1 MSHDADRPAGRRPAA
16 HRHSAGSARVPGDKS
31 ISHRS
36 FMFGGLASGETR
48 ITGLLEGEDVM
59 RTGEAMKA
67 MGAQHREARRRV
79 DHPAAS
85 ATAACWSRRRRSTSA
100 MPAPARA

>member
-1 MSHDADRPAGRRPAA
+1 MDIRGCRQSPAVAA
-16 HRHSAGSARVPGDKS
+16 ALAGSVRVPGDKS

-36 FMFGGLASGETR
+36 FMLGGLAAGETR

-59 RTGEAMKA
+59 RTGAAMQA
-67 MGAQHREARRRV
+67 MGAQYREARRGMG
-79 DHPAAS
+79 HPGHRQWLPARAGG
-85 ATAACWSRRRRSTSA
+85 RRSISA